1 MPPARQDAIRAPAA
15 TPAEGLPVSNED
27 RFLHLLYR
35 LRALGAEA
43 PPFEAFQISP
53 AQLMLLGWI
62 ANHPGCHIQDV
73 ATGLGLTSPTVSV
86 GLRRLE
92 QSGLLRREPDPTD
105 KRARRLFL
113 TPQGEHLHQQVLAF
127 RRAKARQFLSGLT
140 AAEQETLLTLWER
153 ALQAAESASHHLS
166 PSSL

>member
-1 MPPARQDAIRAPAA
+1 MNI
-15 TPAEGLPVSNED
+15 ED

-35 LRALGAEA
+35 LRTLGAEA

-53 AQLMLLGWI
+53 AQLMLLSWI
-62 ANHPGCHIQDV
+62 ADHPGCHIQNV

-92 QSGLLRREPDPTD
+92 QAGLLRREPDPTD

-113 TPQGEHLHQQVLAF
+113 TPQGEALYQEVLAF

-140 AAEQETLLTLWER
+140 AAEQETLLALWER
-153 ALQAAESASHHLS
+153 ALHAAEASSRNPSHLS
-166 PSSL
+166 T